1 MQGFD
6 RLDRRLVLSGLAAT
20 LLTAPLTSP
29 ASARGFGL
37 GGILGRASDAALD
50 RLALPGAFYNDEDIR
65 IGLPLIGGGG
75 GLLSGV
81 LGATRKLKLIDG
93 LTRRLNDAAGA
104 AARVAKPIFR
114 SAIDGLS
121 LSDLPGI
128 VSRNDGATQYLRES
142 AGDAL
147 QLKLRPLIDSGLG
160 DAGAYRELDKLNRK
174 HSYLGLAGI
183 NRDGLGKH
191 VTGQALRGIFTYIGN
206 EEGKLRAD
214 PLGKAGGLLKGVLG
228 D

>member
-1 MQGFD
+1 MAAACFPAC
-6 RLDRRLVLSGLAAT
+6 LA
-20 LLTAPLTSP
+20 
-29 ASARGFGL
+29 
-37 GGILGRASDAALD
+37 
-50 RLALPGAFYNDEDIR
+50 
-65 IGLPLIGGGG
+65 
-75 GLLSGV
+75 
-81 LGATRKLKLIDG
+81 KLIDG